1 MFHPGSLYDVYD
13 KNREETQTV
22 SYHHVAQ
29 AAVADAI
36 AKSTGFEVLLADFD
50 YRIDDA
56 FARRRMGTLI
66 LKVLAGR
73 SVFLKEHLSITT
85 EHPSPK

>member
-22 SYHHVAQ
+22 SHHHVAQ

-36 AKSTGFEVLLADFD
+36 AKSTGFEVLLADFG
-50 YRIDDA
+50 YRIDDD
-56 FARRRMGTLI
+56 FARRMGTLI

-73 SVFLKEHLSITT
+73 SAFLKEHLSITT
-85 EHPSPK
+85 EHPSAK